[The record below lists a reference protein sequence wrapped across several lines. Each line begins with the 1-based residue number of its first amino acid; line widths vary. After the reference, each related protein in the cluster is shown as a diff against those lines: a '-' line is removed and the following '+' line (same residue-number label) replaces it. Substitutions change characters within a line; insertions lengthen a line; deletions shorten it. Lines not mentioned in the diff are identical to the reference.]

1 MRKFSLHKIGLSL
14 LLTSIGLGLAAVPV
28 AAQKIDQTE
37 TRLIEATVT
46 KVISAEELKVQDKT
60 QTIQQLEL
68 LVTNGNEKGRSIQ
81 LEAGGISSARQVV
94 YVVGDRVQVLASLD
108 PQGQTVY
115 QISDYVRR
123 GPLLVLGLLFV
134 GVILLVSFKRGAMS
148 LLAMALTFAL
158 VFAII
163 LPLILA
169 GWNPI
174 LVSIGAALL
183 MIPVTFYLSH
193 GFNRKTTIAVVGTL
207 TSLLVAAVLA
217 QVFIQWAKLSGFSSD
232 EAGMVQAAHD
242 SVINMQGLLL
252 AGMILGLSG
261 VLDDITISQS
271 AIVQQLKEAQPSISF
286 SELYSRAMDI
296 GRDHIASLVNTL
308 ILVYTGAAMPLL
320 LLFTQTSRPFIEV
333 VNYEIVAEEIIRT
346 LVVSIGIVVSVP
358 LTTFLAAYW
367 EKLPQ
372 HGIWQ
377 TLFRD

>member
-1 MRKFSLHKIGLSL
+1 MRKFSLIKIGLCL
-14 LLTSIGLGLAAVPV
+14 GIALWGLTQVGTV
-28 AAQKIDQTE
+28 ANAQQLDQTT

-46 KVISAEELKVQDKT
+46 KIVSAEEVEIQDKT
-60 QTIQQLEL
+60 QIVQQLEL
-68 LVTNGNEKGRSIQ
+68 LVTKGNEKGRTIQ
-81 LEAGGISSARQVV
+81 LEAGGVSSARQEV
-94 YVVGDRVQVLASLD
+94 YEAGDQVQVLASLD

-123 GPLLVLGLLFV
+123 GPLLILSLLFV
-134 GVILLVSFKRGAMS
+134 GITLLVSFKRGALS
-148 LLAMALTFAL
+148 LLAMALTFGV
-158 VFAII
+158 VFAVI

-174 LVSIGAALL
+174 VVSLGAALL
-183 MIPVTFYLSH
+183 MIPITFYFSH
-193 GFNRKTTIAVVGTL
+193 GFNRKTTVAVAGTL
-207 TSLLVAAVLA
+207 ISLLVTALLA
-217 QVFIQWAKLSGFSSD
+217 HVFISWANLSGFSSD

-242 SVINMQGLLL
+242 GIINMQGLLL

-286 SELYSRAMDI
+286 SELYTRAMDV

-320 LLFTQTSRPFIEV
+320 LLFTQTARPFAEV
-333 VNYEIVAEEIIRT
+333 VNYEVVAEEVVRT
-346 LVVSIGIVVSVP
+346 LVVSIGIVLSVP

-372 HGIWQ
+372 TQIWRKLRQ
-377 TLFRD
+377 A